1 MVDKFASAVI
11 GYEECVLLL
20 SSARIGRAVFTERAL
35 PAVQPV
41 NYVVRDDTI
50 IISAAAGS
58 RLATAASDAVLGF
71 EVDQIDPELHT
82 GWTVTVVG
90 RSQLVRDPVEVSA
103 LSGLPLIP
111 WALGRH
117 TQFIRLALE
126 LVHGRRLLPP
136 PDPALPEPIPG
147 DWIAGGMSV

>member
-11 GYEECVLLL
+11 GFEECVLLL
-20 SSARIGRAVFTERAL
+20 SSAQIGRAVFTERAL

-41 NYVVRDDTI
+41 NYVVRDNTI
-50 IISAAAGS
+50 IMSTVAGS
-58 RLATAASDAVLGF
+58 RLSTAASDAVLGF
-71 EVDQIDPELHT
+71 EVDEIDPVLCA
-82 GWTVTVVG
+82 GWSVTVVG
-90 RSQLVRDPVEVSA
+90 RSQLIRDPVEVSA

-126 LVHGRRLLPP
+126 LVHGRRIMP
-136 PDPALPEPIPG
+136 PDPSEPVPLPDERV
-147 DWIAGGMSV
+147 AGGIPV